1 MSKALWTS
9 KEAAAATDG
18 KAIGEWSVSAL
29 SIDSRSIQAGELFV
43 PLKDVRDGHDF
54 IPSAVENGA
63 GAVISERDNQAG
75 PALIVKESL
84 KALDDLAIASR
95 KRSAAKRIG
104 VTGSVGKTS
113 VKEALAHM
121 FAAFGATHKSI
132 KSYNNHWGVPLTLAN
147 MPKETDYGV
156 RKLTMALSKCA

>member
-75 PALIVKESL
+75 PEYA
-84 KALDDLAIASR
+84 
-95 KRSAAKRIG
+95 
-104 VTGSVGKTS
+104 
-113 VKEALAHM
+113 
-121 FAAFGATHKSI
+121 
-132 KSYNNHWGVPLTLAN
+132 
-147 MPKETDYGV
+147 
-156 RKLTMALSKCA
+156 